1 MTAKREQE
9 ESKQVETER
18 FVMNLP
24 GVKKKQVPPIQ
35 PTAMLDPAISSPIL
49 WHQAQSFLAEIENHL
64 RLAPDNGAHDTALR
78 LLVERMP
85 ANFMALQRA
94 YEEQVGQVAEST
106 AELAETNAVLKK
118 QIAEIA
124 QSQRRLA
131 AEHAVARILAE
142 SASLTDAIPRI
153 LHNISQSLGW
163 DVGVLWILDRD
174 SEVLRCMDVWH
185 APEIDI
191 PAFERA
197 SRQCTFARGIG
208 LPGRVWDGDCPVWI
222 PDLIEEANCPEAPI
236 AAREGLHAAVGF
248 PIGNG
253 EFLGVMEF
261 FSLEIRQPDEE
272 PLQMMISIGSHISQ
286 FMERLNAE
294 KALFL
299 KEAELGVAQKIQQG
313 LVAKVPPTL
322 GDFDI
327 AGTSHSAVETGGD
340 YFDFF
345 PLLDSC
351 QGIVIADASGHG
363 LGPALLITE
372 TRAYLRAF
380 ALTSPD
386 IGRIVALLNRRLVED
401 LGYDNFVTLFLARLD
416 PRTRSFL
423 YTSAGHPGGC
433 ILDGSGR
440 VKALLKSTGPPLG
453 IMADGAFPTAAAI
466 ALQASDLVLLLT
478 DGLVE
483 ARAPDGTAFGVQRAI
498 DVVRVYRRETAA
510 QIVDNLYHAVR
521 AFSHN
526 HPQVDDITAVVIK
539 VREFPDGIPSL
550 GPLQSN
556 HAEDN
561 HFESHSSFPEH
572 RA

>member
-1 MTAKREQE
+1 
-9 ESKQVETER
+9 
-18 FVMNLP
+18 MNLP
-24 GVKKKQVPPIQ
+24 GVKKKPVPPIQ
-35 PTAMLDPAISSPIL
+35 PAAMLDPALSSSSP
-49 WHQAQSFLAEIENHL
+49 WRQAQSFLAEIEDHL
-64 RLAPDNGAHDTALR
+64 RLAPENGQYHTPLR

-85 ANFMALQRA
+85 ATFNALRRA
-94 YEEQVGQVAEST
+94 YEEQVRQVAERT
-106 AELAETNAVLKK
+106 AELSQANAVLKK
-118 QIAEIA
+118 QIAETA

-153 LHNISQSLGW
+153 LQDISQSLGW
-163 DVGVLWILDRD
+163 DVGVLWTLDRD
-174 SEVLRCMDVWH
+174 TEVLRCTDVWH

-197 SRQCTFARGIG
+197 SRQCTFARGTG
-208 LPGRVWDGDCPVWI
+208 LPGRVWDSDCAVWI
-222 PDLIEEANCPEAPI
+222 PDVIQEANCPEAPI

-313 LVAKVPPTL
+313 LVAKVPPAL

-380 ALTSPD
+380 ALTSED

-401 LGYDNFVTLFLARLD
+401 VGYDNFVTLFLARLD
-416 PRTRSFL
+416 PHTRSFL
-423 YTSAGHPGGC
+423 YTSAGHPSGC

-440 VKALLKSTGPPLG
+440 VKELLKSTGPPLG
-453 IMADGAFPTAAAI
+453 IMADADFPI
-466 ALQASDLVLLLT
+466 APALILQSGDLVLLLT

-483 ARAPDGTAFGVQRAI
+483 ARAPDGTAFGLQRAI
-498 DVVRVYRRETAA
+498 DSVRSCRTDTAA
-510 QIVDNLYHAVR
+510 HIVDNLYRAVR
-521 AFSHN
+521 DFCKNRS
-526 HPQVDDITAVVIK
+526 QDDDITAVVIK
-539 VREFPDGIPSL
+539 VREFLDRIPSR

-561 HFESHSSFPEH
+561 HFEPHSSSPETAH
-572 RA
+572 DKP